1 LVVAVLLELT
11 QRWINGT
18 TLANGIKGLLLMGI
32 NIGAFGVLLLCVQV
46 FAEKSLAKT
55 HAVVQAIPVP
65 TPYLLIHF
73 VIFSGLF
80 YLHAYVWGAPVWPIV
95 SN

>member
-1 LVVAVLLELT
+1 
-11 QRWINGT
+11 
-18 TLANGIKGLLLMGI
+18 
-32 NIGAFGVLLLCVQV
+32 VQV